1 MTLVIHI
8 SNLISLWSKTY
19 ALYCHFISTFY
30 FKKFGIHRMQVFAIA
45 FLHAIFWP
53 NIILTEKISRASKS
67 LLYTINHHKLLN
79 LNLKFLLLL
88 MQCQYAKSRWVKNG
102 KIVQYNFKNKY
113 LNGKKIF
120 QRNSSQNCTFLD
132 YIAHCEYYCCYG
144 GR

>member
-1 MTLVIHI
+1 M
-8 SNLISLWSKTY
+8 
-19 ALYCHFISTFY
+19 HFIVILYLPFTLKNLVYTGCKCLQLRFY
-30 FKKFGIHRMQVFAIA
+30 M
-45 FLHAIFWP
+45 
-53 NIILTEKISRASKS
+53 
-67 LLYTINHHKLLN
+67 LLYFGQISFWRKKYHVHLKVCFKTINHHKLLN